1 MDRFELA
8 FDAGDEIRALAY
20 LALGQLD
27 QAERL
32 VRMNVERAATGQ
44 IGGQV
49 ADSVLL
55 LAALADA
62 EGDRAVATDLL
73 LQMGVGNHAGTR
85 MFSADLAVRL
95 GVPEEHAAGVR
106 RAITFH
112 GSGAAAANTVTR
124 AARGARSPRLE
135 LSRPDTQASARRWMI
150 LLAGGPMFPT
160 VPDDLDHHRPQ
171 SSTSRDRQ
179 VPPTKMNG
187 ITKRPQASCYPAV
200 AGLYHRHSTV
210 HAGNGLRHA
219 NSP

>member
-1 MDRFELA
+1 ME
-8 FDAGDEIRALAY
+8 
-20 LALGQLD
+20 
-27 QAERL
+27 AERL

-62 EGDRAVATDLL
+62 EGDRAVATHLL

-112 GSGAAAANTVTR
+112 GSGAAAVNTADYR
-124 AARGARSPRLE
+124 AARGARSPRAGTE
-135 LSRPDTQASARRWMI
+135 PPRHPGERPPLDDPPGWRTYVPDSTLLPGSPSPSVQHIQRPAGRSDENEWHHQTPTGVLLIPPWQASITGTARFMLATVYVTPT
-150 LLAGGPMFPT
+150 LLSGHT
-160 VPDDLDHHRPQ
+160 VTCR
-171 SSTSRDRQ
+171 
-179 VPPTKMNG
+179 VP
-187 ITKRPQASCYPAV
+187 ASV
-200 AGLYHRHSTV
+200 V
-210 HAGNGLRHA
+210 
-219 NSP
+219 